1 GARGPAPCPS
11 CAVSLQHAPA
21 LPPPAGVA
29 SCRALLRYEDAGRDL
44 LSRLKYR
51 NSRSTMAWLAWQ
63 LAGLVPAGLVAT
75 LQVVTWAPTSMAR
88 RRDRGFDQAELL
100 ARAVARQL
108 GLPALRLLARG
119 PAPPQTGLSRDGR
132 RRGPPLAVLRPERV
146 PATVLLVDDG
156 ITTGATLESAAR
168 ALAAAGAREG

>member
-1 GARGPAPCPS
+1 MVGGVLIPTCCPVCGARGPAPCPS

-63 LAGLVPAGLVAT
+63 LADPQPTADLSPA
-75 LQVVTWAPTSMAR
+75 SI
-88 RRDRGFDQAELL
+88 
-100 ARAVARQL
+100 
-108 GLPALRLLARG
+108 
-119 PAPPQTGLSRDGR
+119 
-132 RRGPPLAVLRPERV
+132 
-146 PATVLLVDDG
+146 TVLSG
-156 ITTGATLESAAR
+156 RSSRKSA
-168 ALAAAGAREG
+168 